1 VKSYVVDRGSREIR
15 GLASVDRIR
24 GRVTAYWAGVGGGGR
39 TIRGARAT
47 LADFADKAREV
58 FPDPGAS
65 KVRTEHERS
74 SLESQPMVWPHPFR
88 M

>member
-1 VKSYVVDRGSREIR
+1 
-15 GLASVDRIR
+15 
-24 GRVTAYWAGVGGGGR
+24 
-39 TIRGARAT
+39 